1 MYKTLFY
8 LFIINFSFFCCT
20 YYLGI
25 ERSFINYDYIIVA
38 ILLAYNFK
46 KTANLIFI
54 LIFIADILI
63 CAQKIF
69 PFYRFEDIA
78 YILKFLWISS
88 IYYQILFFLLFFII
102 FLHIYIS
109 LKLEINKRITSYFF
123 ILFTLLFSF
132 LEIKNVYFSNGDSN
146 VYSKL
151 IKSNLNEFIN
161 LQFGLFNKAV
171 TAEVEELQS
180 LPQSLS
186 TQLIRKQ
193 IEDGTAPNK
202 VLFIIA
208 ESLGYP
214 NNKLILNDMISPLLD
229 KSEYLKDFKVS
240 KATYVGSTVQAEL
253 RELCQ
258 KKPLNYNFRNL
269 SNGFENCLPNQFKAN
284 GYETTVLHGALGI
297 MYDRVYWY
305 PKAGFQNMIFRETKN
320 WKKHCYSFPGA
331 CDIEIS
337 KIIPEYMTNNKKTFF
352 YWLTLNSHAIYDLR
366 DLEIDNFNCD
376 KFKIKNHSESCR
388 NLKLQ
393 TQFFSILAELIDDP
407 KMNGVK
413 VILVGDHSP
422 AIFNQNEKNLI
433 FDGNNVMLME
443 FKIQNDVVRK
453 G

>member
-8 LFIINFSFFCCT
+8 LFFINFSFFCFT
-20 YYLGI
+20 QYLGI
-25 ERSFINYDYIIVA
+25 ERYFINYDYIIVA
-38 ILLAYNFK
+38 ILLAYNLK
-46 KTANLIFI
+46 KTANIVFTI
-54 LIFIADILI
+54 VFMADILI
-63 CAQKIF
+63 CTQKIF
-69 PFYRFEDIA
+69 PFYRFEDIL

-88 IYYQILFFLLFFII
+88 IYYQLLFLFLFFII
-102 FLHIYIS
+102 LAHIYITFRI
-109 LKLEINKRITSYFF
+109 KINKKITSFYF

-132 LEIKNVYFSNGDSN
+132 FEIKSAYFLNDN
-146 VYSKL
+146 NKVYSRL

-171 TAEVEELQS
+171 TADVEELQS
-180 LPQSLS
+180 LPQSLA
-186 TQLIRKQ
+186 TQAIKKQ
-193 IEDGTAPNK
+193 IEDETAPNK
-202 VLFIIA
+202 ILFIIA

-214 NNKLILNDMISPLLD
+214 NNKLILNHMISPLLE
-229 KSEYLKDFKVS
+229 KSEYLKDFQLS

-258 KKPLNYNFRNL
+258 KKPVNYNFRNL
-269 SNGFENCLPNQFKAN
+269 SKGFENCLPNQLKTK
-284 GYETTVLHGALGI
+284 GYETTALHGALGI
-297 MYDRVYWY
+297 MYDRIYWY
-305 PKAGFQNMIFRETKN
+305 PKAGFQNIIFRESKN

-337 KIIPEYMTNNKKTFF
+337 KIIPEYMDHNKKIFF

-366 DLEIDNFNCD
+366 DLEVDKFNCE
-376 KFKIKNHSESCR
+376 KLKIKNNSEVCR

-393 TQFFSILAELIDDP
+393 TQFFSILAELVNNP

-422 AIFNQNEKNLI
+422 AIFNQNEKSLI

-443 FKIQNDVVRK
+443 FTIQNDAVRK
-453 G
+453 E